1 MAAGDT
7 DQSLQLRVAERFT
20 YCVNFCSLRCLYQL
34 LFTLNALNVRLVG
47 YITMYVYCL
56 PSVLPMEQSR
66 LVYFDLCT
74 NKITY
79 NVIIMIN

>member
-20 YCVNFCSLRCLYQL
+20 YCVNFCTLRCLYQL

-47 YITMYVYCL
+47 YITMYVYHRYYRWNNHDWFIL
-56 PSVLPMEQSR
+56 
-66 LVYFDLCT
+66 
-74 NKITY
+74 TY
-79 NVIIMIN
+79 AQIKLLTM